1 MIEKERALKHVIFLK
16 RKDIIMNVYIHCCK
30 VEKRTLWRIIVTR
43 KNIVWKLPHGFFVIA
58 RIFGLSQTPRSA
70 QLKKLLPRSA
80 VHYSYYLKLNNNI
93 LNSVIHN

>member
-43 KNIVWKLPHGFFVIA
+43 KNIVWKLPHGFFCYCKNFWLEPDPTECTVKKIVTEKCSPL
-58 RIFGLSQTPRSA
+58 FVL
-70 QLKKLLPRSA
+70 LKTK
-80 VHYSYYLKLNNNI
+80 
-93 LNSVIHN
+93 